1 MVVFNK
7 WTGGVEGIHS
17 DEMIETQEQHTQGKR
32 KVSTKSRDS
41 NSRG

>member
-17 DEMIETQEQHTQGKR
+17 DEMIETQEQHTQGKADQLDQPTLR
-32 KVSTKSRDS
+32 NRV
-41 NSRG
+41 